1 MIQAVVFDWA
11 GTTVDYGSQAPI
23 IAFKQAFAHFDIHIP
38 TAEIR
43 LDLGLDKLTHVK
55 KMLANP
61 AIQAKWLAK
70 HPETPI
76 ETAVTEIYTE
86 FQRRITTVLAETAQL
101 KPGVKELV
109 TYLEANQI
117 SYGSTTGYTQSMLD
131 RILPLAAKQ
140 GYRPQA
146 NVTSEQTNGVGRPHA
161 AMLLTAIKQLG
172 VTEPRNV
179 IKVGDTVNDI
189 LEGKAAHAISVGVVE
204 GGNLIGLSQGEFD
217 QLTIA
222 EQNELRN
229 KAAEELEAAGADYVV
244 NQLSELIKLIPA
256 INEAAAQPQVE
267 AAPLLLTPGP
277 LTTSRT
283 VKEQMLVD
291 HGTWDDEYKEDTQQ
305 VRAAL
310 VKLANASKKT
320 YTAVL
325 MQGSGTFAVE
335 STIGT
340 AVPKQGATL
349 MIAINGAY
357 GQRMA
362 QIADYLGIN
371 HVDVVFDE
379 DEVTGLEKIMD
390 KLAAHPE
397 ITHFAM
403 VHCETTTGILNP
415 IETLIP
421 KIHAMGIVTIVDA
434 MSSFGG
440 IPINVEALGIDY
452 LISSSNKCIQGVP
465 GFGLVIA
472 KRQTIDQT
480 AGNARSLALDL
491 YDQYQCFEVHDGK
504 WRFTSPT
511 HVVYAFLQALKELAA
526 EGGVPA
532 RNRRYAHNEK
542 TLRQG
547 MMTLG
552 YQPVIDEAVQSPI
565 ITSFR
570 YPSKDFNFRRF
581 YNYLKEKGFI
591 IYPGKVSTIDSFRIG
606 NIGQV
611 FNDDMVRLLALI
623 KQYSVVEV

>member
-86 FQRRITTVLAETAQL
+86 FQRRITAVLAETAQL
-101 KPGVKELV
+101 KQGVKELV

-161 AMLLTAIKQLG
+161 AMLLAAIKQLG

-256 INEAAAQPQVE
+256 INEAATQPQVE
-267 AAPLLLTPGP
+267 TAPLLLTPGP

-397 ITHFAM
+397 VTHFAM

-570 YPSKDFNFRRF
+570 YPSKDFNFQKF

>member
-117 SYGSTTGYTQSMLD
+117 SYGSTTGYTRSMLD

-161 AMLLTAIKQLG
+161 AMLLAAIKQLG

-267 AAPLLLTPGP
+267 TAPLLLTPGP

-397 ITHFAM
+397 VTHFAM

-570 YPSKDFNFRRF
+570 YPSKDFNFQRF